1 MVIWYYI
8 ISYIYIYIHIYIHI
22 YIYIY
27 YYIDMI
33 WHFIIYIYIL
43 LYWYDMTFY
52 HIYIYTCV
60 YIYMY
65 IMWKWYIKISW
76 WKQFHPPG
84 MTLNLPRQNE
94 AQMAIPWYH
103 RTFSLEERLFR
114 VVSTRVRLRWVCEV
128 ASQYVPILVEWCCYF
143 WYHYNLVGGLE
154 HFLFFHILRR
164 IIPTG

>member
-1 MVIWYYI
+1 MDPHTNRRTTL
-8 ISYIYIYIHIYIHI
+8 YIY
-22 YIYIY
+22 
-27 YYIDMI
+27 DMI
-33 WHFIIYIYIL
+33 WHFIIYIYI
-43 LYWYDMTFY
+43 Y
-52 HIYIYTCV
+52 IYII
-60 YIYMY
+60 YIY

-76 WKQFHPPG
+76 YHTAKRTMDQFHPPG

-128 ASQYVPILVEWCCYF
+128 ASQYWWNGVVIFGYV